1 MDLLPFDEYVRS
13 LNRKRMAA
21 GVLFHDDAGRVL
33 IVEPSYKEDWEI
45 PGGACDE
52 GEPPWRTAERELGEE
67 LGITRA
73 AGRVITIDYAPAT
86 ERMPEGLTFV
96 FDGGVIT
103 DEDVAGFVFADSE
116 IVSVALVSLA
126 EAARKVSPRLAR
138 RVSVALEAARTGT
151 LTICEDGRPVAG

>member
-1 MDLLPFDEYVRS
+1 MELLPFDEYVRS

-21 GVLFHDDAGRVL
+21 GVLFRDDADRVL

-52 GEPPWRTAERELGEE
+52 DEPPWRTAEREIGEE
-67 LGITRA
+67 LGITRPP
-73 AGRVITIDYAPAT
+73 GRLIAIDYLPSD

-103 DEDVAGFVFADSE
+103 DED
-116 IVSVALVSLA
+116 LA
-126 EAARKVSPRLAR
+126 EIESSSRAESFR
-138 RVSVALEAARTGT
+138 GT
-151 LTICEDGRPVAG
+151 RSRPVRRSRHLRRRPPRQLTGAT

>member
-1 MDLLPFDEYVRS
+1 MELLPFDEYVRS

-21 GVLFHDDAGRVL
+21 GVLFRDDADRVL

-52 GEPPWRTAERELGEE
+52 DEPPWRTAEREIGEE
-67 LGITRA
+67 LGITRPP
-73 AGRVITIDYAPAT
+73 GRLIAIDYLPSD

-103 DEDVAGFVFADSE
+103 DEDLAGFVFADSE
-116 IVSVALVSLA
+116 IVSAALVSLP
-126 EAARKVSPRLAR
+126 EAALKLSPRLAR
-138 RVSVALEAARTGT
+138 RVSAALGAARSGG
-151 LTICEDGRPVAG
+151 LAICEGGRPVS